1 MALISAVSSRAWHVD
16 HAARVAASIEA
27 SRLRDELG
35 PAERPRWLTKLSL
48 LVSQCR
54 PAWRPV
60 AG

>member
-1 MALISAVSSRAWHVD
+1 
-16 HAARVAASIEA
+16 VAASIEA